1 VKSTV
6 RALKL
11 DQSPWV
17 GLYALTLAGQWFAA
31 VARWILVYIA
41 LELVRLITG
50 WPIPSNPIAL
60 AFAFAP
66 LVVSLLAVLC
76 PPLIEPLDGRW
87 WEITSGGRPP
97 EDDEREAFD
106 RALSELQDID
116 PNLRAPR
123 HWFVAEAPGSNAAA
137 YAASMQVER
146 GLLESP
152 YAAAVIAH
160 ELGHLRTSDARVSSA
175 LNLLALTRTGKPV
188 LWPVWSLPFRWFW
201 WLACGQAVMAL
212 TGHAWEMYWRTREYA
227 ADEYAARLGQGPAL
241 ASSLEIDS
249 LPYEQPIPRMR
260 FSRATHPYTKP
271 RIARLRTP
279 LQQGGLAPVVA
290 LPDALEALRPATD
303 RADTEATDRA
313 ARAPVKPASDYD
325 RLLQRLGANFG

>member
-1 VKSTV
+1 VKSTA

-11 DQSPWV
+11 DQAPWV
-17 GLYALTLAGQWFAA
+17 ALYAVTLAAQWFAA
-31 VARWILVYIA
+31 VARWLLAYIA
-41 LELVRLITG
+41 LELVKLITG
-50 WPIPSNPIAL
+50 WPIPSNQIAL

-66 LVVSLLAVLC
+66 LVVSLLSVLC
-76 PPLIEPLDGRW
+76 PPLIAPLDGRW
-87 WEITSGGRPP
+87 WEISSGGRPP

-106 RALSELQDID
+106 RALSELQDVD

-227 ADEYAARLGQGPAL
+227 ADAYAARLGQGPAL
-241 ASSLEIDS
+241 AMSLEQDS

-271 RIARLRTP
+271 RIARLLTQP
-279 LQQGGLAPVVA
+279 EQAGAAASVAVSDAPEAPVSMTA
-290 LPDALEALRPATD
+290 LI
-303 RADTEATDRA
+303 DTETADRSPS
-313 ARAPVKPASDYD
+313 APVKPSSDYD